1 MHCYLNVWF
10 QKISIPP
17 PWKGFA
23 VWPPLPSGFSK
34 ISPQIYPPP
43 LRNFHNFC
51 TPLEILLSLIEVNK
65 EVVLFTRM
73 PNFVSFM
80 YFLLNCIT
88 DKRIPYANSLC
99 AQVTD
104 KFCAFH
110 VISIEFC
117 KWNARSRRKHNCTFL
132 ALRQEESN
140 TWRSIIKEIRTPSHN
155 KTVWL
160 SNFILPNLHIWV
172 CGKIARRLFHW

>member
-1 MHCYLNVWF
+1 MPFWPSYSSNVF
-10 QKISIPP
+10 YGFSSLCLFYYCVVPENIHTPP
-17 PWKGFA
+17 PQRKGFA
-23 VWPPLPSGFSK
+23 VWPPFPSGFSK
-34 ISPQIYPPP
+34 IGPQNLPPP
-43 LRNFHNFC
+43 LPSWISNIFAH
-51 TPLEILLSLIEVNK
+51 PLEILLSLIQMNK

-110 VISIEFC
+110 VISVEFY
-117 KWNARSRRKHNCTFL
+117 NSANEMQDRL
-132 ALRQEESN
+132 ANITVLF
-140 TWRSIIKEIRTPSHN
+140 THCVKKKATLKE
-155 KTVWL
+155 V
-160 SNFILPNLHIWV
+160 
-172 CGKIARRLFHW
+172 